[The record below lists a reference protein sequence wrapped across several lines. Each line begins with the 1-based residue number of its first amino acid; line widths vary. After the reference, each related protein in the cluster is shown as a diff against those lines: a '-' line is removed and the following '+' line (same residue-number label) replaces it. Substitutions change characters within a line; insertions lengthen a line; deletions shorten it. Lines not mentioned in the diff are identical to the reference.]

1 MGQFKI
7 YRTDSKKSCPIS
19 FVFQVAFSFTG
30 ERPGGFS
37 QLDELCWNVSYYGE
51 IDKKISFKEAY
62 LLSISQRLKE
72 SPTTLTQDNVV
83 KYFQKVLKLA
93 LYLDRQGFCIAKF

>member
-7 YRTDSKKSCPIS
+7 FRVDTKKSCPIS

-37 QLDELCWNVSYYGE
+37 QLDELCWDVAFSGIVN
-51 IDKKISFKEAY
+51 KKISFKEAY
-62 LLSISQRLKE
+62 LLMVQQKLKDRPEALTEDSI
-72 SPTTLTQDNVV
+72 V
-83 KYFQKVLKLA
+83 KYFQKILKLA
-93 LYLDRQGFCIAKF
+93 LYLDRQGFCIARF